1 MSVMAPERGPTPA
14 DTQDRTGIPAGP
26 ARIEPRGRAARMLAG
41 LLRFFGLW
49 VGISGT
55 YAVMCGTCPFCGRPG
70 CPVGIG
76 VAGIFGALGSVILTK
91 GSHLFAAIRGRLT
104 DGGR

>member
-1 MSVMAPERGPTPA
+1 
-14 DTQDRTGIPAGP
+14 
-26 ARIEPRGRAARMLAG
+26 MLAG
-41 LLRFFGLW
+41 LLRFSGLW

-76 VAGIFGALGSVILTK
+76 VAGMFGALGSVILTQ
-91 GSHLFAAIRGRLT
+91 GRNLYVAIRGRLM
-104 DGGR
+104 DGGL

>member
-1 MSVMAPERGPTPA
+1 
-14 DTQDRTGIPAGP
+14 
-26 ARIEPRGRAARMLAG
+26 MLAG
-41 LLRFFGLW
+41 MLRFSGLW

-76 VAGIFGALGSVILTK
+76 VAGMFGALGSVILTQ
-91 GSHLFAAIRGRLT
+91 GRNLYVAIRDRLM
-104 DGGR
+104 DGGL

>member
-1 MSVMAPERGPTPA
+1 MV
-14 DTQDRTGIPAGP
+14 
-26 ARIEPRGRAARMLAG
+26 EPSGRAARLLAR

-70 CPVGIG
+70 CPVGLG
-76 VAGIFGALGSVILTK
+76 VAGIFGALGSLILTQ
-91 GSHLFAAIRGRLT
+91 GRYLFAAIRGRLMSE
-104 DGGR
+104 GR